1 VTNIKQKKCKVCF
14 TEFKTTRSLQQVCG
28 LDCAVEFAKRK
39 AYKAEV
45 KEATRERV
53 ETRKAKSDARPLKYW
68 ADKAQIAI
76 NRWIVHGRDK
86 DLPCISCGT
95 TNHNIQYCASHYR
108 SRKAA
113 SQLRYNEDN
122 LHKACNHY
130 CNQQLSGNI
139 ENYRPALIAKIGQER
154 HDALINNHETKRWSK
169 EECQEIER
177 IYKAK
182 LKALNDKSI

>member
-1 VTNIKQKKCKVCF
+1 MKLKTCKVCKEKY
-14 TEFKTTRSLQQVCG
+14 TPKRPLQVVCSLECSI
-28 LDCAVEFAKRK
+28 K
-39 AYKAEV
+39 KAEQDRIKKQA
-45 KEATRERV
+45 KELTTKRT
-53 ETRKAKSDARPLKYW
+53 ETRKAKEAARPLKYW

-76 NRWIVHGRDK
+76 NRWVVHGRDK

-95 TNHNIQYCASHYR
+95 TNPNIQYCASHYR

-113 SQLRYNEDN
+113 NQLRYNLDN

-154 HDALINNHETKRWSK
+154 HDALINNHETKRWTK

-182 LKALNDKSI
+182 LKELNEKA